1 MTYDDDPR
9 NRDAGRERGPY
20 TPPDDDVPFR
30 RGGFDT
36 RGGKAPPVTLLV
48 SAGLLLL
55 LIIVVVLF
63 YRSGVRSSTDA
74 PPAVGV
80 PVEGLKVEAPIEAQP
95 VDPTAGVDVYDA
107 AEPADTPPVFT
118 PPPETPAPRPT
129 PAPAP
134 VTGGALPPAASTPAT
149 RPPATPAAPPVVAPA
164 PAPAPAPRGAGGSS
178 AVQIGAFSSTEVA
191 DREYAAVA
199 ARFPQFAQGAQKRV
213 QEVTASNGSTVYRT
227 TFSGLSRE
235 DAVAFCN
242 ALKAAG
248 RDCLVR

>member
-36 RGGKAPPVTLLV
+36 RGSKAPPVTLLISGAV
-48 SAGLLLL
+48 L
-55 LIIVVVLF
+55 LILIVAVVAF

-80 PVEGLKVEAPIEAQP
+80 PVEGLKVEAPVDAQP
-95 VDPTAGVDVYDA
+95 VDPTAGVGVYEA

-118 PPPETPAPRPT
+118 PPPETPAPRPA

-134 VTGGALPPAASTPAT
+134 VSGAGLPPVTTPPAAKA
-149 RPPATPAAPPVVAPA
+149 PATPAPAPVVAPA
-164 PAPAPAPRGAGGSS
+164 PAPRAAGGSS

>member
-20 TPPDDDVPFR
+20 TPPDDDAPFR

-36 RGGKAPPVTLLV
+36 RGGKAPPVTLLISGAV
-48 SAGLLLL
+48 LLL
-55 LIIVVVLF
+55 LIVAVVLF

-80 PVEGLKVEAPIEAQP
+80 PVEGLKVEAPIDAQP
-95 VDPTAGVDVYDA
+95 IDPTAGVDVYDA

-118 PPPETPAPRPT
+118 PPPETPAPRPA
-129 PAPAP
+129 PSPAP
-134 VTGGALPPAASTPAT
+134 VTGAALPPAATAPAAKTPTTPAS
-149 RPPATPAAPPVVAPA
+149 PPVV
-164 PAPAPAPRGAGGSS
+164 APAPAPRGAGGSS

>member
-134 VTGGALPPAASTPAT
+134 VAGGALPPAAPVTKAPAT
-149 RPPATPAAPPVVAPA
+149 SAPAPVVAPT
-164 PAPAPAPRGAGGSS
+164 PAPRGAGGSS